1 MKFILKERILSFCK
15 KRINDLYTYIFRS
28 DTELNG
34 NCEIKEKDDSLKIEE
49 ITNDMEEGSNEK
61 LAETVEKTNKD
72 QDVYEKVD
80 CGADDIKSF
89 SFEESETE
97 KNTENL

>member
-1 MKFILKERILSFCK
+1 MIES
-15 KRINDLYTYIFRS
+15 YIFRS

-80 CGADDIKSF
+80 CGADDLKSF